1 MTDARDSNP
10 VDDLDLTERRLQ
22 NGHSATVSFYRP
34 ISEVLHVLVMDPD
47 NPPVGMEIPNRP
59 VSANDYVARLRGLL
73 DTWGERLTLSFT
85 AHYGEIF
92 DGAVL
97 EQFPQVRSLAIG
109 GLDEAINLEAISELP
124 HLTRLSLNYYGL
136 EDNGLLGK
144 LPVEQLTSLGLG
156 KTKTK
161 ALDLAPLGRA
171 GKLKGLYLEGHHRN
185 LHALS
190 ALHGLEEFTF
200 NPTAKGSLAFIN
212 GMSGLRV
219 LKFVLGGTA
228 SIEEIALPVLEDL
241 AFTMVRGLAELGDM
255 QRFPALRRLRI
266 QDQQQIRRIMF
277 GADNTALE
285 HLWLFNCSRLAAID
299 GLPECTQLKSL
310 RWLFTGRDPSALSLP
325 PSLTHLHMLSGKQKT
340 EAAERAAI
348 EKLGYIA
355 EDHEGANFFYK

>member
-1 MTDARDSNP
+1 MTDATDVNL

-22 NGHSATVSFYRP
+22 EGHYAAVNFQRP
-34 ISEVLHVLVMDPD
+34 ISETLHVLVIDAY
-47 NPPVGMEIPNRP
+47 NPPVDKEIPKRP
-59 VSANDYVARLRGLL
+59 VSAKDYVARLHGLL
-73 DTWGERLTLSFT
+73 DTWGERLTLSFS

-109 GLDEAINLEAISELP
+109 GLDEVINLEAISGLP

-136 EDNGLLGK
+136 KDNDLLGK
-144 LPVEQLTSLGLG
+144 LPVEQLTDLELGE
-156 KTKTK
+156 TKTK

-171 GKLKGLYLEGHHRN
+171 GKLKRLFLKGHRKN
-185 LHALS
+185 LDALS

-200 NPTAKGSLAFIN
+200 NATAKGSLAFIN

-228 SIEEIALPVLEDL
+228 SIEEFALPVLEDL

-255 QRFPALRRLRI
+255 QRFPRLRRLRM
-266 QDQQQIRRIMF
+266 QDQQQIRRITF
-277 GADNTALE
+277 GAGNTALE
-285 HLWLFNCSRLAAID
+285 HLWLVNCSRLAAID
-299 GLPECTQLKSL
+299 GLSECAQLKSL
-310 RWLFTGRDPSALSLP
+310 RWLFTERDPSTLSLP
-325 PSLTHLHMLSGKQKT
+325 PSLTHLHMLSGKRKS

-355 EDHEGANFFYK
+355 EDHEGANFSYK